1 MVMVYG
7 WKMRSLSRLLVA
19 PLLALLMPACG
30 GSSTPTAPA
39 PAVVTPLF
47 NILTGAYTLTLTMS
61 QSGDGVCTGGIC
73 TGLTLCVGP
82 VGGPS
87 LATLTTLV
95 RLDRSGDVVTVSTE
109 DPAATFRIDLHM
121 SGTALDGTVAGQ
133 FRDGAVQ
140 ASVSARDGRS
150 AATTT
155 AAVMSGSV
163 TGKIDGRVS
172 IGGYS
177 CSSNAHAWTLARH

>member
-1 MVMVYG
+1 
-7 WKMRSLSRLLVA
+7 
-19 PLLALLMPACG
+19 
-30 GSSTPTAPA
+30 
-39 PAVVTPLF
+39 
-47 NILTGAYTLTLTMS
+47 
-61 QSGDGVCTGGIC
+61 
-73 TGLTLCVGP
+73 
-82 VGGPS
+82 
-87 LATLTTLV
+87 
-95 RLDRSGDVVTVSTE
+95 
-109 DPAATFRIDLHM
+109 
-121 SGTALDGTVAGQ
+121 VAGQ